1 MKKVLI
7 VMLFLSFSSA
17 IISQHVVV
25 TCDKNNDLYIGV
37 DNPISV
43 AVENYPSSQITV
55 KADHGT
61 LEGSGWR
68 YFYRGTEPGVVRITA
83 YNKSNLEKIGSWV
96 FRLRYIPN
104 PVAKVGPWGNDMGNA
119 RAVVL
124 QSQNWIRADL
134 EYFDYEATFR
144 IDSFTLSIL
153 YRDSCFSKKVLNAGN
168 NFNDEVKAALK
179 TIKNGD
185 IVIFEKIS
193 VIGPDRR
200 RRLISP
206 LILTITD

>member
-1 MKKVLI
+1 MKKLLVI
-7 VMLFLSFSSA
+7 IYFLSSHSA
-17 IISQHVVV
+17 VISQNVVV

-43 AVENYPSSQITV
+43 AVENYPSNQIIV

-68 YFYRGTEPGVVRITA
+68 YFYRGTEPGGVSITV
-83 YNKSNLEKIGSWV
+83 YKKSNLKEIGSWH
-96 FRLRYIPN
+96 FRLRYIPD
-104 PVAKVGPWGNDMGNA
+104 PVPKIGPYGNSYRNA
-119 RAVVL
+119 RAIVL
-124 QSQNWIRADL
+124 RSQNWIRADL

-144 IDSFTLSIL
+144 VDSFTLSIF
-153 YRDSCFSKKVLNAGN
+153 YRDSCFIKKVLNAGN
-168 NFNDEVKAALK
+168 NFTDEVRAALK

-206 LILTITD
+206 LVLTITD

>member
-1 MKKVLI
+1 MKKLLVIIYL
-7 VMLFLSFSSA
+7 LSFHSA
-17 IISQHVVV
+17 VISQNVLV

-43 AVENYPSSQITV
+43 AVENYPSSQIIV

-68 YFYRGTEPGVVRITA
+68 YFYRGTEPGGVHITV
-83 YNKSNLEKIGSWV
+83 YKKSNLKKIGSWV

-104 PVAKVGPWGNDMGNA
+104 PIAKVGPWGNDNGNA

-124 QSQNWIRADL
+124 KSQYWIRSDL

-144 IDSFTLSIL
+144 VDSFTLNVF
-153 YRDSCFSKKVLNAGN
+153 YHDSCVVKEVFNVGNKFNTEVL
-168 NFNDEVKAALK
+168 EALS

-185 IVIFEKIS
+185 IVMFKKIYAT
-193 VIGPDRR
+193 GPDKRTR
-200 RRLISP
+200 SLSP
-206 LILTITD
+206 LVLTIID